1 MSMPVHLFNKPIV
14 GGNSGVV
21 GDMSGNI
28 TSIPTI
34 LNETCTYNVHATFTG
49 SPVGSIKLQG
59 TNDPILLGW
68 IDITGPGVTTV
79 TPVTSAG
86 TYMVNVE
93 FAGYSQVQLIYTAT
107 SGSGTLYAQ
116 INAKRR

>member
-1 MSMPVHLFNKPIV
+1 MEPVHIFNLPIV
-14 GGNSGVV
+14 GGNSSIS
-21 GDMSGNI
+21 GDMSSNI
-28 TSIPTI
+28 NSLPVV
-34 LNETCTYNVHATFTG
+34 LDETCTYNVHATFTG

-59 TNDPILLGW
+59 SNNPTLLGW

-79 TPVTSAG
+79 TPVTSSG

-107 SGSGTLYAQ
+107 SGTGTLYAQ

>member
-1 MSMPVHLFNKPIV
+1 MSEPVHLFNIPIV
-14 GGNSGVV
+14 GGNSGIS
-21 GDMSGNI
+21 GDMSSNI
-28 TSIPTI
+28 TSLPVN
-34 LNETCTYNVHATFTG
+34 LDETCTYNVQATFTG

-59 TNDPILLGW
+59 SNNPVLLGW
-68 IDITGPGVTTV
+68 VDITGPGVTTV

-93 FAGYSQVQLIYTAT
+93 FAGYSQVQLVYTAT
-107 SGSGTLYAQ
+107 SGSGTLNAL